1 MVGNKSSAVT
11 AGGLSRCH
19 AGQVIT
25 RATRQWS
32 SLSAVTAEETHPYR
46 LESAV
51 VRSPDL
57 SGSPV
62 TSGELLRDSRR
73 RLRRLRYQPQ
83 LCRPQRAPAKMLRER
98 MNRPH
103 LCARDRAPMQRGWWW
118 MALSA
123 QVEEGPVPVPAR
135 PALPFCTQKAGPNA
149 RLHAL
154 LGSLFIIPLF
164 IVIFGLYF
172 FFLK

>member
-1 MVGNKSSAVT
+1 MAPGDRTPALLLHQPSQR
-11 AGGLSRCH
+11 GRPPGRYM
-19 AGQVIT
+19 
-25 RATRQWS
+25 
-32 SLSAVTAEETHPYR
+32 YR

-83 LCRPQRAPAKMLRER
+83 LCRPQRAPAKMLRAR

-154 LGSLFIIPLF
+154 LGSLFIIRSSF
-164 IVIFGLYF
+164 SFRVILVYF
-172 FFLK
+172 FYRSSS